1 MRKDVAEKIEKSDST
16 PRMISPVPTLMT
28 NENGRVFSIEMGR
41 NERVP
46 KIILEEFNEVRQ
58 SGTPEKDISAT

>member
-1 MRKDVAEKIEKSDST
+1 VRKDVAEKIEKSDST

-46 KIILEEFNEVRQ
+46 KIILEEINEVRQ

>member
-46 KIILEEFNEVRQ
+46 KIILEEINEVRQ